1 MNSQDEIQ
9 IIGVLSKGYGIMPK
23 MVALDKNLSIEAK
36 AIYAFLTSFSGVGQ
50 GVFPSVETIL
60 HYLQISEKRY
70 YKYRQQLIK
79 SGYITVQPRYSG
91 NKRISNIYILN
102 MNFVHSQIESVQN
115 EGIQIE
121 SVQFEGSNNNNIN
134 NNNIN
139 NNKYNNIFSHWN
151 SKNII
156 NHKKITKEIEKATNK
171 ALKINSEDEI
181 IQAINTYKKILDS
194 DFYFNYKWSLRDFLT
209 RKNGISTFT
218 DEGSNKINY
227 EEWRKKQNN
236 GANRNGR
243 FGQDFET
250 KRFNIKIETNS
261 ELTDEE
267 RERAEKEL
275 I

>member
-1 MNSQDEIQ
+1 MGNKDEIQ

-23 MVALDKNLSIEAK
+23 MVALDKDLAIEAK
-36 AIYAFLTSFSGVGQ
+36 AIYAFLTSFAGVGQ
-50 GVFPSVETIL
+50 GAFPSVKTIL
-60 HYLQISEKRY
+60 HYLKISEKRY

-79 SGYITVQPRYSG
+79 SGYITVKPRYSG

-102 MNFVHSQIESVQN
+102 MNFVPSQIESVQN
-115 EGIQIE
+115 ESVQNE

-139 NNKYNNIFSHWN
+139 NNKYNNIFVYWN

-156 NHKKITKEIEKATNK
+156 NHKKITKEIEKAIDK
-171 ALKINSEDEI
+171 ALKVYTEDEI
-181 IQAINTYKKILDS
+181 IQAIDMYKEILES

-209 RKNGISTFT
+209 RKNGISTFL

-227 EEWRKKQNN
+227 KEWREKSN
-236 GANRNGR
+236 GANRNGGV
-243 FGQDFET
+243 GQDLGK
-250 KRFNIKIETNS
+250 KRFDIKIETNNKLS
-261 ELTDEE
+261 DAE
-267 RERAEKEL
+267 RERAAREL